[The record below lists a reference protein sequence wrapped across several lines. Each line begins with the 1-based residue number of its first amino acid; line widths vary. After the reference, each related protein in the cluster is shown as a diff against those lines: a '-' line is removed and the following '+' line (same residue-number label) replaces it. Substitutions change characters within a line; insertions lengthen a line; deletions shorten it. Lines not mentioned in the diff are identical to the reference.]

1 MNSSTELLGI
11 SLPGSPNAASGSS
24 RQVLKASNKMSN
36 AFAGQAR
43 LSKTV
48 QDVRLDHTN
57 NASGILIEALSVTLG
72 AAFYR
77 NFKVQQ
83 ATRMVKIGLCY
94 QHRQVT
100 SAQ

>member
-1 MNSSTELLGI
+1 MYMNSSTELLGI
-11 SLPGSPNAASGSS
+11 SLRGSPNGASGSS
-24 RQVLKASNKMSN
+24 RQVLKAFNKMRN

-77 NFKVQQ
+77 NFKV
-83 ATRMVKIGLCY
+83 
-94 QHRQVT
+94 
-100 SAQ
+100 